1 MTGKGQKA
9 AKGFASLRKAPE
21 FMGLILLLIV
31 IILNI
36 ITQGAGF
43 FSANNFSM
51 IFSKNT
57 PLILLT
63 MAQSIVI
70 LTGNIDLSVGIQM
83 SMVNV
88 LAVMLP
94 TYTGMPIW
102 VAWIVGFLAAVV
114 VSTLNGIIVG
124 YLRIPPMLATYGMSY
139 IIKGINVIL
148 MPEPQ
153 GSVPQAVWKFYD
165 GTILGLPT
173 TLYLLLI
180 VLGVWTA
187 LKRYPAIKEIY
198 ALGGS
203 EKNTYATGLDTVK
216 ITIRSYFICGIFVG
230 LAGLCLT
237 AMIASGNPISGD
249 VMTLTS
255 VAACLLGGVLI
266 SGGWGSMICGMLGA
280 LFLAFV
286 TNTVSYLFI
295 KLLPALIP
303 GFQLSNFYQDLI
315 SEMIILLGLT
325 LSVLASKKGR
335 RRLKKLVTGKEED
348 SK

>member
-124 YLRIPPMLATYGMSY
+124 YLRIPPHARHLWYELYYQRNQCYLNA
-139 IIKGINVIL
+139 
-148 MPEPQ
+148 
-153 GSVPQAVWKFYD
+153 
-165 GTILGLPT
+165 GT
-173 TLYLLLI
+173 
-180 VLGVWTA
+180 A
-187 LKRYPAIKEIY
+187 RQ
-198 ALGGS
+198 
-203 EKNTYATGLDTVK
+203 
-216 ITIRSYFICGIFVG
+216 C
-230 LAGLCLT
+230 
-237 AMIASGNPISGD
+237 
-249 VMTLTS
+249 
-255 VAACLLGGVLI
+255 AAGGV
-266 SGGWGSMICGMLGA
+266 
-280 LFLAFV
+280 
-286 TNTVSYLFI
+286 
-295 KLLPALIP
+295 
-303 GFQLSNFYQDLI
+303 
-315 SEMIILLGLT
+315 E
-325 LSVLASKKGR
+325 VL
-335 RRLKKLVTGKEED
+335 
-348 SK
+348 